1 MTTTASSEATPYDPG
16 SETVVARARRS
27 VNMAIVGPMIVFAA
41 VVALWQIGVFHAI
54 FGFKVYTVPY
64 PDGIIGGIEEHGPKL
79 VDALIESLPASL
91 TGYAAG
97 ITVGF
102 SVAALLLLAAPGVA
116 NRIIPF
122 LASVN
127 AVPIAALAPL
137 LALWIG
143 PGFQLKVLVIIIMTT
158 PIVVVY
164 TMRGLLSVNPT
175 TLELMASYEAG
186 ERTVFRTVRLP
197 TALPFL
203 FTAMKSCVVLALI
216 GTIVTEV
223 VTGFRGIGFVIIAS
237 LGAFQTIQG
246 WLALLAV
253 AGIGITW
260 YLLVE
265 LAERVIVPW
274 DAATRRR
281 DA

>member
-1 MTTTASSEATPYDPG
+1 VTTTASSETKAVESG
-16 SETVVARARRS
+16 VESAAERVRRS
-27 VNMAIVGPMIVFAA
+27 VNVAVVGPVVVFL
-41 VVALWQIGVFHAI
+41 VVVSLWQLGLFHAI
-54 FGFKVYTVPY
+54 FGFKTFTVPY
-64 PDGIIGGIEEHGPKL
+64 PDGIITGIEEHGPKL
-79 VDALIESLPASL
+79 LDALIESMPAAL

-97 ITVGF
+97 IATGF
-102 SVAALLLLAAPGVA
+102 LVASVLMLLAPGFA
-116 NRIIPF
+116 NRALPL

-137 LALWIG
+137 LALWVG
-143 PGFQLKVLVIIIMTT
+143 PGFQLKVLVIIVMTI

-164 TMRGLLSVNPT
+164 TMRGLLGVNPM
-175 TLELMASYEAG
+175 TLELMASYEAS
-186 ERTVFRTVRLP
+186 ERTIFRTVRVP

-223 VTGFRGIGFVIIAS
+223 VTGFRGIGFVIVAS
-237 LGAFQTIQG
+237 LSAFQTIQG

-265 LAERVIVPW
+265 LAERVLVPW
-274 DAATRRR
+274 DTTMRRG
-281 DA
+281 D

>member
-1 MTTTASSEATPYDPG
+1 MTTTARSEAT
-16 SETVVARARRS
+16 VATHGPVSPVERARRS
-27 VNMAIVGPMIVFAA
+27 VNITVVGPMIVFAV
-41 VVALWQIGVFHAI
+41 VVAVWQLGLFHTI

-64 PDGIIGGIEEHGPKL
+64 PDGILAGIEEHGPKL
-79 VDALIESLPASL
+79 LDALLESLPAAVA
-91 TGYAAG
+91 GYAAG
-97 ITVGF
+97 ISVGF
-102 SVAALLLLAAPGVA
+102 SVASVLLLASPGIA
-116 NRIIPF
+116 NRVIPF

-137 LALWIG
+137 LALWID
-143 PGFQLKVLVIIIMTT
+143 PGFQLKVIVIVIMTT

-164 TMRGLLSVNPT
+164 TMRGLISVHPM
-175 TLELMASYEAG
+175 TLELMASYEASD
-186 ERTVFRTVRLP
+186 RTIFRTVRVP

-223 VTGFRGIGFVIIAS
+223 VTGFRGIGFLIIAS
-237 LGAFQTIQG
+237 LGAFQTVQG

-265 LAERVIVPW
+265 LAERILVPW
-274 DAATRRR
+274 DSATRRG
-281 DA
+281 D